1 MKKVLLLGISWR
13 LLQFMTLLLKL
24 SRTVAGCLICV
35 CFACGLIFFYCESGK
50 LYFMECSSDV
60 WINEIEICS
69 LLFPKLFFLFFYS
82 SFQSR
87 SCFLYCILK
96 IRFVLPKSVLIW
108 KMSGRCLFCFWRLIP
123 GNQTSL
129 YFCFSKDFQVSPQL
143 ETVISY
149 KS

>member
-60 WINEIEICS
+60 WIDEIEICS

-96 IRFVLPKSVLIW
+96 IRFVLPKLVLIW
-108 KMSGRCLFCFWRLIP
+108 KWVEDV
-123 GNQTSL
+123 
-129 YFCFSKDFQVSPQL
+129 YFVSEDWYLETKQVSTFVSPK
-143 ETVISY
+143 TFKY
-149 KS
+149 HPN